1 MMQYLLC
8 SHIFFPLPLSQSGK
22 MRRKVSVIPSPDQI
36 PFFNPR
42 LWTFGLASRSG
53 PGAQGWWAH
62 RATFCWAGQFFWS
75 RQIGGSSKNSSDLH
89 SPSICCSRSATQ
101 TAWCKGLRLWMG
113 LLGNLFWLTQWVCGS
128 FFLSLERSLCCS
140 LFATFWLIC
149 IDCHSLPFTKHLWHN
164 SIPSTKEYNMH
175 VHSRLFENGPK
186 KIKSIF
192 IHNRFDLKDLPLTLS
207 EETACGPLPPHLL

>member
-8 SHIFFPLPLSQSGK
+8 SHIFPLPLSQSIK

-62 RATFCWAGQFFWS
+62 RATSCWAGQFFWS

-113 LLGNLFWLTQWVCGS
+113 LLGNLLWLTQWVCG
-128 FFLSLERSLCCS
+128 FLS
-140 LFATFWLIC
+140 
-149 IDCHSLPFTKHLWHN
+149 FTWAFPL
-164 SIPSTKEYNMH
+164 
-175 VHSRLFENGPK
+175 L
-186 KIKSIF
+186 
-192 IHNRFDLKDLPLTLS
+192 LPLCYFL
-207 EETACGPLPPHLL
+207 ANLHRLPLPALWQTPMAQFNTKYNRAQYARA

>member
-1 MMQYLLC
+1 MLLQVSHSNSMMQG
-8 SHIFFPLPLSQSGK
+8 IKTVNG
-22 MRRKVSVIPSPDQI
+22 
-36 PFFNPR
+36 
-42 LWTFGLASRSG
+42 T
-53 PGAQGWWAH
+53 
-62 RATFCWAGQFFWS
+62 AGQPLLTDPVS
-75 RQIGGSSKNSSDLH
+75 
-89 SPSICCSRSATQ
+89 
-101 TAWCKGLRLWMG
+101 LW
-113 LLGNLFWLTQWVCGS
+113 L
-128 FFLSLERSLCCS
+128 FLSLERSLCCS